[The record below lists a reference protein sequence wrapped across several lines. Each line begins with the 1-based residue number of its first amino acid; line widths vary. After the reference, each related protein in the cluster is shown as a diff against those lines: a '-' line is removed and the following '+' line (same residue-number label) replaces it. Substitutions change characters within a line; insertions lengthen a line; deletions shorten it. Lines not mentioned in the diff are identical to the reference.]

1 MKPSTLSRFDVRGAA
16 GTIEVKLNDPGPG
29 RRGIALIAHPHPLF
43 GGTNENKV
51 VTTLARVFFDAG
63 HVVARPNFRAVGES
77 EGTHDEGNGE
87 TEDLA
92 LVMDA
97 LRVRF
102 GSLPAMLAGFSFG
115 GFVASRLAARADA
128 AGDAFSLVVLVAPA
142 VGRFEVGPVRP
153 STVVIHGEDDDVVPL
168 RLVLDWA
175 RPQELPVSLVPGTG
189 HFFHGRLPVL
199 ARLVR
204 RALASAG
211 IE

>member
-16 GTIEVKLNDPGPG
+16 GNIEVKLNDPGEG
-29 RRGIALIAHPHPLF
+29 RRGIALVAHPHPLF

-51 VTTLARVFFDAG
+51 VTTLARTFFEAG
-63 HVVARPNFRAVGES
+63 HVVARPNFRGVGES
-77 EGTHDEGNGE
+77 EGVHDHGNGE
-87 TEDLA
+87 TDDLL
-92 LVMDA
+92 LVMAA
-97 LRVRF
+97 LRLRF
-102 GSLPAMLAGFSFG
+102 GALPAVLAGFSFG
-115 GFVASRLAARADA
+115 GFVASRLAARAEA
-128 AGDAFSLVVLVAPA
+128 AGDPFRLVVLVAPA

-168 RLVLDWA
+168 QQVLDWA

-211 IE
+211 VE